1 MSSNASLTH
10 YPYGVY
16 SGYTDVQ
23 TLLAGTTTGVI
34 TASSLAS
41 GGTGYAVGDTGI
53 ILGGNNNA
61 YYRVTAV
68 TSGVVTSYVISGG
81 SGYATAT
88 GAATQIG
95 GNQPGS
101 GSGLTITIGTVA
113 TGDFITTAQANN
125 TKEPIGT
132 YIITDTSADTN
143 IAISPPMSGQSK
155 QDGRIIRIIS
165 ATAHAHVI
173 TGPTNVFNGSTH
185 IATASGT
192 LPNALTLE
200 AYAGVWY
207 VLANIGWTLS

>member
-1 MSSNASLTH
+1 MSSNASLSH
-10 YPYGVY
+10 YPYGLY
-16 SGYTDVQ
+16 TGLTDVQ
-23 TLLAGTTTGVI
+23 TLLPGTTTGII

-41 GGTGYAVGDTGI
+41 GGSGYAVGDTGYI
-53 ILGGNNNA
+53 VGGGNNA

-68 TSGVVTSYVISGG
+68 SSGVVTSYVISGG

-88 GAATQIG
+88 GAATQIS

-113 TGDFITTAQANN
+113 TGDFITTKQANN
-125 TKEPIGT
+125 SSEPIGT
-132 YIITDTSADTN
+132 YVITDTSADTT
-143 IAISPPMSGQSK
+143 IALSPPRSGQGF

-173 TGPTNVFNGSTH
+173 TGPTNIFNGNTH